1 MKSNRGIIGL
11 VILVIALLG
20 IKFIFFPGGEEQS
33 SAGPGKPGGAPPPM
47 SVEGHIVHFDSLDNS
62 LQVTGS
68 ILPNEEVELRTEIS
82 GKVESIALQEGKLV
96 EQGTLLVK
104 LNDRDLLAQ
113 LRKITAQQKLAESRR
128 ERLAE
133 LLKIQG
139 VSQQEYD
146 EADNQAEALIADAD
160 VLKVQIER
168 TEIRAPFRGVLG
180 LRSVSRGS
188 YVTPADVIAGIR
200 QMDPVKI
207 EFSIPGRYSTLIA
220 EGKEIKFSVEGE
232 TEPRSGKVYAV
243 ESGINTNTRMLLVR
257 ATAPNPQNN
266 IKPGSF
272 VKVDL
277 ILEHIEDAILVP
289 TQAIVPV
296 LKGQQVYVSRNGKA
310 EAIPVTTGIRSEKM
324 VQITSGLT
332 KGDTVVV
339 TGVMSIRPGAGLR
352 WTNFK

>member
-1 MKSNRGIIGL
+1 MNRNKGLIILFLLVAGL
-11 VILVIALLG
+11 LLLKLV
-20 IKFIFFPGGEEQS
+20 FFPGGEEEGAQ
-33 SAGPGKPGGAPPPM
+33 GPGKPGGPPQAL
-47 SVEGHIVHFDSLDNS
+47 SVEGYVVKYDSLNDA

-68 ILPNEEVELRTEIS
+68 ILPNEEVELRPEIS
-82 GKVESIALQEGKLV
+82 GKVEAIQLKEGEIAEKGA
-96 EQGTLLVK
+96 LLVK

-113 LRKITAQQKLAESRR
+113 LRKITAQQKLAEARR
-128 ERLAE
+128 SRLAE

-139 VSQQEYD
+139 VSQQEFD
-146 EADNQAEALIADAD
+146 EADNQAEALHADAD

-168 TEIRAPFRGVLG
+168 TEIRAPFRGLVG
-180 LRSVSRGS
+180 LRSVSVGS

-207 EFSIPGRYSTLIA
+207 EFSVPGRYAANINS
-220 EGKEIKFSVEGE
+220 GKEIQFSVEGE
-232 TEPRSGKVYAV
+232 KEPRKGKVYAV
-243 ESGINTNTRMLLVR
+243 ESGINTDTRMLKIR
-257 ATAPNPQNN
+257 ATAANPDHR

-277 ILEHIEDAILVP
+277 ILEKINDAILVP
-289 TQAIVPV
+289 TQAVVPV
-296 LKGQQVYVSRNGKA
+296 LKGQQVYVAREGKA
-310 EAIPVTTGIRSEKM
+310 TAIPVTTGIRNEKR
-324 VQITSGLT
+324 VQITSGLE